1 MQSYRVLSPRP
12 AHVATALAHLP
23 RLVEGL
29 ARLHVPS
36 DAYLKR
42 VLFREIFTAYIEKVL
57 TTPLPPI
64 SSTFHP
70 QPLLLFLEAHR
81 QYGCSC
87 KSCDSPGLVGTPDH
101 VLAALTARAEA
112 FGKVFEGASPGIDS
126 VRSVFLVVLAPQYFS
141 RVRFMF

>member
-1 MQSYRVLSPRP
+1 MHLILSMQSYRVLSPRP

-29 ARLHVPS
+29 ARLHVAS

-57 TTPLPPI
+57 TTPSPTI

-70 QPLLLFLEAHR
+70 RCCFIAPLSSLSLSKLT
-81 QYGCSC
+81 
-87 KSCDSPGLVGTPDH
+87 DSTAVRASRAT
-101 VLAALTARAEA
+101 VLA
-112 FGKVFEGASPGIDS
+112 SW
-126 VRSVFLVVLAPQYFS
+126 APPTTCWP
-141 RVRFMF
+141 R